1 VLRRVVPRDLLTR
14 LVVVA
19 YILVNVAFTAL
30 LIPMLIALF
39 YFASNRTSPVF
50 ICAVVTIFFGM
61 LQGTTIAGTT
71 VRLRPPRLWPP
82 CSPHV

>member
-1 VLRRVVPRDLLTR
+1 VRHRVLPQALLTG
-14 LVVVA
+14 LVAVA

-71 VRLRPPRLWPP
+71 VRLHPSRL
-82 CSPHV
+82 